1 MTGRIRDKKSTW
13 LQKDVR
19 ISWNTIIPGFFNYIM
34 AVAPFFIPVI
44 NSQNPT
50 YVLSAASVAVI
61 GATASSITLSDKP
74 HKEGLEEEFNKLS
87 KSAWNNAW
95 ELVLKQDRYRRLCL
109 SNSAIVKLKDLSYE
123 KVFRWDESESIAAF
137 AQSQMTVDGIRSQIL
152 SVLREWV
159 VGDQYNSENQQK
171 EEMLNAF
178 AADMTATLFSELKE
192 CIIERKELHKY
203 LDFGEIKKMRVEY
216 ERMLSAFQTVLAE
229 HGTILENHERSL
241 SEYGTMLDVHEERI
255 AANEKNLVSQEKSLS
270 AQGKQIDVLYKKI
283 IEYGSFYH
291 DADWKEAFSLLKAN
305 YVQKKQEEM
314 ERIKRMEFASIL
326 RRNSIRRLAE
336 DLWVNWKTG
345 VLAVDLNTALTG
357 KRDSEGYICILDP
370 SLLRLLSILVQGEG
384 AVVNAKE
391 LDLRI
396 KVKISLPDR
405 AYRKNEK
412 TSRDWRYGI
421 DADRPKTLFPDM
433 GNEDSWYDYSEE
445 SVKTAVEKLCSVSD
459 RLEAIIKEVRMMK
472 EAGTKKGSVT
482 GYRIELYDGGLNGDV
497 DHSNSDESD
506 SYENCY
512 EDGDEDS
519 YYEDSDEDSYY
530 EDEDSSASCYSE
542 ENNLGQYDSDKND
555 FVTGYDIYTDYY
567 QYCYAD
573 DAETDGFS
581 GDDRSLATDHI
592 WNRDNGAYKDPVAL
606 LAKGDM
612 GVLKEAYADEKRIED
627 DDYSEA
633 WFRAYYSQSC
643 RKFETDSM
651 NAGNKG
657 DDVKGIFGNYEMA
670 KVYQNAYAAVE
681 KSGNPNPKKTEDRWS
696 DPKNYYHK
704 NTAVMLDYVESWFRQ
719 TAYPYGRV
727 LVIHGQP
734 GDGKTTFCKKAVYAH
749 VKEGWLSGV
758 RHVVRFSL
766 NPVDNDQKI
775 LNNGLDLKEALCFR
789 PMESSYV
796 LRIKPEVLNNSLVI
810 FDGYDELSS
819 ALSNGTIEG
828 AFIKFCEEAEK
839 IANDYHFKV
848 IITSRTMCI
857 TDAIMNDS
865 VKNHVGIPVVSF
877 APLTEQQQDA
887 MLNRMIELD
896 PEESNDGMLSEE
908 ETDKSEGNG
917 EKQARDSMMNHW
929 ISLKKYRDECLPELR
944 SRKNE
949 NLNELMRIPSLFR
962 MIVTQRFRE
971 YKTKTQA
978 ELYMKLFH
986 GLLAYKYNSENEFRD
1001 YEGTLYDIFERIAA
1015 RIFLCNDDTCR
1026 FFGKKMTKDKEH
1038 RESFY
1043 ETIYRNK
1050 ELLHVFLTK
1059 DDSKREGHVGFLH
1072 RSFYQYFLARFMISA
1087 IKNSKKEYS
1096 KPHHRIGSYFPQP
1109 GENISGPEEPELIKP
1124 DLIDL
1129 LTILKVRKITDLD
1142 MWKMVVQVAELEQN
1156 YGSRVPEELRNG
1168 YVPLEQ
1174 NHIKKALSWLENER
1188 NAASLLNTV
1197 EGIAE
1202 ECYSSEKPEKS
1213 DGFDE
1218 PKEGLRAAEN
1228 AVFNLIGV
1236 LAAAEQGRCW
1246 NMKPEDYWKQSIR
1259 FGGSGNGLDRG
1270 YPNICRLLCRGQ
1282 FAGIYLACLNLSGCD
1297 LKNARFQRA
1306 VFADVISRTTEHT
1319 ESRMTLRGEGA
1330 DLSNADLSGANLS
1343 GANLAR
1349 VRLDNARLY
1358 DTNLHDADLTEAHL
1372 DGVNPDSEKA
1382 EKADAGNETLT
1393 EKTRGGRVGETN
1405 EAGST
1410 KDAARNSETHA
1421 GTDLSNATL
1430 TGAVLKGASLR
1441 RANLWEARLEGAD
1454 LTDAHL
1460 TGANLFGATLVKATL
1475 KDTDFEGAVLSCADF
1490 GGVNREGA
1498 LGLPKMKYNGIL
1510 KKQVNGTTQI
1520 IDLLKENRIPFGRY
1534 PKKDN
1539 DRMDKSKYESWEPL
1553 YWRVLKREYDKILL
1567 ITEDLI
1573 ECRKYHEE
1581 YTSVTWETC
1590 SLRKWMNEEFI
1601 YTAFNNEEDRSRIAL
1616 VPNQNPDNDYKDQV
1630 EGGNPTWDRVFAL
1643 SLNEVIRYFK
1653 SIFDRMATPT
1663 PYVEE
1668 NYNDD
1673 VYISKSH
1680 KVKRRRQ
1687 GWWWL
1692 RSPSVASSS
1701 AATVSTDVV
1710 DVTGFVVDLSGVSV
1724 RPALWLNL

>member
-1 MTGRIRDKKSTW
+1 MTGRIRDKISTG

-19 ISWNTIIPGFFNYIM
+19 ISWNTMIPGFFNYIM

-44 NSQNPT
+44 NSQDPA
-50 YVLSAASVAVI
+50 YMLSAASVAVI
-61 GATASSITLSDKP
+61 GATASSITLSDK
-74 HKEGLEEEFNKLS
+74 KNQESLKEEFNKLS
-87 KSAWNNAW
+87 KSAWNKAW
-95 ELVLKQDRYRRLCL
+95 ELVLNQDRYRKLRIL
-109 SNSAIVKLKDLSYE
+109 SSAKVKLKDLSYE
-123 KVFRWDESESIAAF
+123 KVFQWNESESTAAF
-137 AQSQMTVDGIRSQIL
+137 VQSRMTVDGIRNQVL
-152 SVLREWV
+152 SVLREQV
-159 VGDQYNSENQQK
+159 VVDQYDSENQQM

-178 AADMTATLFSELKE
+178 AADITATLFSRLND
-192 CIIERKELHKY
+192 CITERKELHKY
-203 LDFGEIKKMRVEY
+203 LDFSEIKKKRAEY
-216 ERMLSAFQTVLAE
+216 ESMLAGFQTVLAE
-229 HGTILENHERSL
+229 HGTILEDHGRSL
-241 SEYGTMLDVHEERI
+241 SEYGTMLDVHEKRI
-255 AANEKNLVSQEKSLS
+255 VANEEILASQEKSLS
-270 AQGKQIDVLYKKI
+270 VQGKQIDDLKNKI
-283 IEYGSFYH
+283 IEYGNFYV
-291 DADWKEAFSLLKAN
+291 DSDWKNAFALLKDN
-305 YVQKKQEEM
+305 YSQKKQEEM
-314 ERIKRMEFASIL
+314 DRIKRMEFASVL

-391 LDLRI
+391 LDLRR

-412 TSRDWRYGI
+412 TSRDRRYGI
-421 DADRPKTLFPDM
+421 DADRPKTLFPEM
-433 GNEDSWYDYSEE
+433 GNEDSWYDYAEE

-472 EAGTKKGSVT
+472 ESGTEKGSVT

-519 YYEDSDEDSYY
+519 YYED
-530 EDEDSSASCYSE
+530 EDSSASCYSE
-542 ENNLGQYDSDKND
+542 ENNLGQHDSDKND

-651 NAGNKG
+651 NTGNKG

-704 NTAVMLDYVESWFRQ
+704 NTAVMLDYVESWFKQ

-986 GLLAYKYNSENEFRD
+986 GLLAYKYNSENAFRD
-1001 YEGTLYDIFERIAA
+1001 HEGTLYDIFERIAA

-1087 IKNSKKEYS
+1087 IKNSKEVYS
-1096 KPHHRIGSYFPQP
+1096 EPHHAIGSYFPQP
-1109 GENISGPEEPELIKP
+1109 KKNTGGPEEPEMIEP

-1129 LTILKVRKITDLD
+1129 LTILRVRPIKDLD
-1142 MWKMVVQVAELEQN
+1142 MWKMVAQVAELEQN
-1156 YGSRVPEELRNG
+1156 FESRVPEELRNSH
-1168 YVPLEQ
+1168 VPLEQ
-1174 NHIKKALSWLENER
+1174 NHIKTALSWLENER

-1202 ECYSSEKPEKS
+1202 ECYSSEKPENP

-1228 AVFNLIGV
+1228 VVFNLIGV

-1282 FAGIYLACLNLSGCD
+1282 FAEIYLACLNLSGCD

-1343 GANLAR
+1343 GANLSR

-1358 DTNLHDADLTEAHL
+1358 DTNLHDADLTGAHL

-1405 EAGST
+1405 EAGSI

-1421 GTDLSNATL
+1421 GTDMSNATL

-1475 KDTDFEGAVLSCADF
+1475 KDTDFKGAILSCADF

-1510 KKQVNGTTQI
+1510 KIQVNGTTQI
-1520 IDLLKENRIPFGRY
+1520 INLLKENRIPFGRY

-1539 DRMDKSKYESWEPL
+1539 DRMYESKYKPWEPL

-1567 ITEDLI
+1567 ITEDLV

-1581 YTSVTWETC
+1581 CTNVTWETC

-1616 VPNQNPDNDYKDQV
+1616 VLNQNPDYDYYEV
-1630 EGGNPTWDRVFAL
+1630 LAEGEDPTWDRVFAL
-1643 SLNEVIRYFK
+1643 SIDEVRRYFK
-1653 SIFDRMATPT
+1653 NDSDRMAAPT
-1663 PYVEE
+1663 PYVEKAYE
-1668 NYNDD
+1668 GR
-1673 VYISKSH
+1673 VYISDEY
-1680 KVKRRRQ
+1680 KVNGRGT

-1692 RSPSVASSS
+1692 RSPAIFSSHAALVEIDGGVAELGGG
-1701 AATVSTDVV
+1701 V
-1710 DVTGFVVDLSGVSV
+1710 DHSGASV